1 MDHALLIFI
10 AGFVAGAM
18 NAIAGGGTFLALPV
32 LIFTGVPALNANAS
46 CTVALFPGALA
57 SSIAY
62 RRDFKRFDDIS
73 MPLLLVISISGGIA
87 GALLLLF
94 TPHEAFDHL
103 VAWLLLL
110 GTLTIA
116 IGARLGVILR
126 KYVRIGP
133 RSLLICQFVLC
144 VYGGYFGAAIGI
156 MMLALWSLM
165 GFTDLRAMN
174 AAKTLYVGSTNSVA
188 AVCFL
193 FAGLIAAIPTLIM
206 LMAGILG
213 GWAGAQLVRHLDP
226 RYLRIGINIINFSMT
241 AWFFYRAAR

>member
-1 MDHALLIFI
+1 
-10 AGFVAGAM
+10 
-18 NAIAGGGTFLALPV
+18 
-32 LIFTGVPALNANAS
+32 
-46 CTVALFPGALA
+46 
-57 SSIAY
+57 
-62 RRDFKRFDDIS
+62 
-73 MPLLLVISISGGIA
+73 MPLLLIISVSGGIA

-110 GTLTIA
+110 GTLIFA
-116 IGARLGVILR
+116 FGARLGTILR

-133 RSLLICQFVLC
+133 RGLLVCQFVLC

-174 AAKTLYVGSTNSVA
+174 ASKTLYVGSTNAVA

-193 FAGLIAAIPTLIM
+193 IARLIATTPTLIM
-206 LMAGILG
+206 LVGGILG
-213 GWAGAQLVRHLDP
+213 GWAGAQLARRIDQ

-241 AWFFYRAAR
+241 ALFFYRAAR